1 MFVSGNTLYYVTD
14 DDPTSTACTVD
25 EISQISV
32 YTDYN
37 PSTAVV
43 PNLSDKGITIT
54 YDETNGTKSNPLTY
68 TDHVTSA
75 ISFSEPGINLIDL
88 DYKSRLSNY
97 YHEIS
102 YTVAGNVDTIQVWE
116 NNTKT
121 TKLFTKALTYD
132 STSGN
137 LTQIVVT
144 DNVNSSTLT
153 KAFTYDVDGNLE
165 TITRTYA

>member
-1 MFVSGNTLYYVTD
+1 MSYTIKTPFNASQNSEEKIQSIDSDISSLQAIDFVFDSDISSLATSSGGTD
-14 DDPTSTACTVD
+14 
-25 EISQISV
+25 I
-32 YTDYN
+32 
-37 PSTAVV
+37 
-43 PNLSDKGITIT
+43 
-54 YDETNGTKSNPLTY
+54 
-68 TDHVTSA
+68 
-75 ISFSEPGINLIDL
+75 IDL
-88 DYKSRLSNY
+88 DFKAAYSSY

-102 YTVAGNVDTIQVWE
+102 YSSGNVSSIDIWE
-116 NNTKT
+116 DSGRS